1 LALCDDVLCIK
12 HNGEDAVDT
21 LFEVVHI
28 LWKRANES
36 LVNTDKIRE
45 KIVSDKDMLPVLQID
60 LYFVELLVNR
70 SLAQLRILGVL
81 VSEELGRNGTELA
94 ASKSLK
100 DPADT
105 CRNVRTCKE

>member
-1 LALCDDVLCIK
+1 MALCDDILCIK

-21 LFEVVHI
+21 FFEVVHI
-28 LWKRANES
+28 IWKRANKS
-36 LVNTDKIRE
+36 LVKTDEIRE
-45 KIVSDKDMLPVLQID
+45 KVVSDKDMLLILQIY
-60 LYFVELLVNR
+60 LYFVELLINR

-81 VSEELGRNGTELA
+81 GSKEFGRNGRELA
-94 ASKSLK
+94 ASKSLE